1 MPDRP
6 HTEEAHKLI
15 EYTASIGVTSFDPD
29 SDENLDSLLARADL
43 ALYEAK
49 ANGRNQTA
57 VFTDRN
63 AQTAAS

>member
-1 MPDRP
+1 MLKHGD
-6 HTEEAHKLI
+6 KLI
-15 EYTASIGVTSFDPD
+15 EYTASVGLTSFDPD

-57 VFTDRN
+57 VFTDQN